1 MARPRQ
7 AAFSRAFSDLPRRNC
22 PLFPTPHS
30 SDYRRYRPHISCARE
45 SENREQ
51 LSEDDAMTQVMDR
64 KSTEKT
70 STARV
75 RLLDLG
81 NVSAEWGVDRLIER
95 SIELRASDLFLV
107 TNEQHVSVQVR
118 LRG

>member
-1 MARPRQ
+1 
-7 AAFSRAFSDLPRRNC
+7 
-22 PLFPTPHS
+22 
-30 SDYRRYRPHISCARE
+30 
-45 SENREQ
+45 
-51 LSEDDAMTQVMDR
+51 MTQVMDR
-64 KSTEKT
+64 KSTEKNP
-70 STARV
+70 TARV

-118 LRG
+118 LRGQMEQLCILDADQGPGVLPDLVARPPGKVLAQAPT